1 MLESIEALKLQ
12 ASQAAAQHSVADQHL
27 PLAAITASDVAGAI
41 GRIGPAYALYQ
52 QAFIDNGIDG
62 TMLADWR
69 SQSDEETLRTLTT
82 DLAIASSLHG
92 KRVLL
97 ELKKLWNRPLA

>member
-1 MLESIEALKLQ
+1 M
-12 ASQAAAQHSVADQHL
+12 HSER
-27 PLAAITASDVAGAI
+27 
-41 GRIGPAYALYQ
+41 GRDSAYALYQ

-62 TMLADWR
+62 TMLADWHG
-69 SQSDEETLRTLTT
+69 QSDEDTLRTLTD
-82 DLAIASSLHG
+82 DLGITSSLHS

>member
-1 MLESIEALKLQ
+1 VHNATLYTSPTPLP
-12 ASQAAAQHSVADQHL
+12 AAT
-27 PLAAITASDVAGAI
+27 ITASDVAAAI
-41 GRIGPAYALYQ
+41 GRIGPAYVLYQ

-62 TMLADWR
+62 TMLAEWR
-69 SQSDEETLRTLTT
+69 GQSEEDTLRTLTT

-97 ELKKLWNRPLA
+97 ELKKLWAPPPA